1 MSLFSILCNGTLLT
15 TFDAIGVGPTFLAY
29 GGCYVVCCG
38 LIYCG
43 LPETGAEIGAETGG
57 ETGGKETGREGE

>member
-29 GGCYVVCCG
+29 GGCYVVGCG

-43 LPETGAEIGAETGG
+43 LPETGAETGG
-57 ETGGKETGREGE
+57 ETGG

>member
-29 GGCYVVCCG
+29 GGCYLVCCG

-43 LPETGAEIGAETGG
+43 LPETGAETRGGAGG
-57 ETGGKETGREGE
+57 EETGREGD